1 MTNTPP
7 QRLRPDAVE
16 RQLKAIAR
24 QGAHSA
30 NLSHLAAMALIV
42 LFSLGSLVSLSGD
55 ALASILRQWHTTG
68 GVDVVAA
75 IGVGVSTLVVVCM
88 DMAMLRAASVLRML
102 AARRA
107 TSAEQ
112 RGHHAMLY
120 AVAVVEASTYAYMSV
135 LYDAPHSL
143 AAWAIILA
151 RAGMAPVVA
160 VYLSMARPLP
170 VERRDILA
178 QAALA
183 SGAGVLRDVVTVAN
197 DASAPLARKV
207 ALYKAADADTQ
218 GDAQLDRMIAAMA
231 DHATP
236 PTPADMPASAST
248 MAATAREAGDGTSL
262 PDNAY
267 VSAAGSYAVVQHA
280 PDGDGPDPLTTPPT
294 GPGSPVT
301 APTARTRRQRT
312 PSQPA
317 ASLRLVP
324 DRDGL
329 RQQRQ
334 QRQAAQGNTQGKV
347 ARVQGVRTPNE
358 SLEPTARAAFLQG
371 ATSIAKMERHTGMSH
386 TAARHWI
393 GVLKAE
399 RDATSSAH
407 TSQRIMPAPTLP
419 LPGDSFRGVLSED
432 DGDDP
437 TGYAL

>member
-1 MTNTPP
+1 
-7 QRLRPDAVE
+7 
-16 RQLKAIAR
+16 
-24 QGAHSA
+24 
-30 NLSHLAAMALIV
+30 
-42 LFSLGSLVSLSGD
+42 
-55 ALASILRQWHTTG
+55 
-68 GVDVVAA
+68 
-75 IGVGVSTLVVVCM
+75 
-88 DMAMLRAASVLRML
+88 
-102 AARRA
+102 
-107 TSAEQ
+107 
-112 RGHHAMLY
+112 
-120 AVAVVEASTYAYMSV
+120 MS
-135 LYDAPHSL
+135 S
-143 AAWAIILA
+143 
-151 RAGMAPVVA
+151 R
-160 VYLSMARPLP
+160 S
-170 VERRDILA
+170 
-178 QAALA
+178 
-183 SGAGVLRDVVTVAN
+183 
-197 DASAPLARKV
+197 RKV

-334 QRQAAQGNTQGKV
+334 QRQAAQGNTQGPDP
-347 ARVQGVRTPNE
+347 VRTPGQND
-358 SLEPTARAAFLQG
+358 SLEAVARQAFANG
-371 ATSIAKMERHTGMSH
+371 ATSKRKMQSVTGMGAS
-386 TAARHWI
+386 AAASWVRT
-393 GVLKAE
+393 LKAE
-399 RDATSSAH
+399 AAAT
-407 TSQRIMPAPTLP
+407 TSPHAGQRIMPAPILP
-419 LPGDSFRGVLSED
+419 LPGDSFRGVLASDD